1 MSMTKDDKTKVIEE
15 NRLSEKDTG
24 SPEVQIALLT
34 REINLLNEHLKANK
48 HDYHSQRGLMKK
60 IGHRRNLLK
69 YLEKKDIQRYRNC
82 CDKLGLRH

>member
-1 MSMTKDDKTKVIEE
+1 MALSKEE
-15 NRLSEKDTG
+15 NARIVSEFRINEKDTG

-34 REINLLNEHLKANK
+34 KEINLLNEHLKANK

-69 YLEKKDIQRYRNC
+69 YLEKKDIQRYRDC
-82 CDKLGLRH
+82 CDKLGLRR

>member
-1 MSMTKDDKTKVIEE
+1 MALSKEE
-15 NRLSEKDTG
+15 NQRIVEQFRINANDTG

-34 REINLLNEHLKANK
+34 REINLWNEHLKQNK

-69 YLEKKDIQRYRNC
+69 YLEKKDIQRYRAC

>member
-1 MSMTKDDKTKVIEE
+1 MALTKEE
-15 NRLSEKDTG
+15 NQRIVEQFRINANDTG

-34 REINLLNEHLKANK
+34 REINLLNEHLKQNK

>member
-1 MSMTKDDKTKVIEE
+1 MALSKEE
-15 NRLSEKDTG
+15 NQRIVEQFRINANDTG

-34 REINLLNEHLKANK
+34 REINLLNEHLKQNK

-69 YLEKKDIQRYRNC
+69 YLEKKDINRYRAL